1 MRSTDARLA
10 QIEFLTRLLDD
21 RFRIPGTS
29 IRFGLDGIVGLVPGL
44 GDAATM
50 AMSLYI
56 VHRARGM
63 GASRAVIAR
72 MVGNVLIDTVVGA
85 VPLLGDLFDVAFK
98 ANRRNLTLLKRSL
111 DRQP

>member
-1 MRSTDARLA
+1 MAPPETRWTE
-10 QIEFLTRLLDD
+10 IEVLTRLLDD

-56 VHRARGM
+56 VHRARGL
-63 GASRAVIAR
+63 GASRTVIAR
-72 MVGNVLIDTVVGA
+72 MVGNILIDTAVGA

-98 ANRRNLTLLKRSL
+98 ANRRNLALLKRSL